1 MNVIFLDFDGVI
13 VTRRQLRKPQP
24 DSAARALDA
33 LIAAKA
39 DPDCVAALNRLC
51 EETGAK
57 IVVTSSWRRLA
68 GFVDPLEYV
77 REVLRLWGVRAE
89 VIDVTPMLE
98 RELMVMTD
106 DGQRVPMTLPKERG
120 HEIQAWLDGNP
131 GVARFVILDDEDDM
145 VHLRPRLVR
154 TDFEDG
160 LQMRHVEKAVSILR
174 I

>member
-13 VTRRQLRKPQP
+13 VTHRQLRKPQP
-24 DSAARALDA
+24 DSAAHALDA

-39 DPDCVAALNRLC
+39 DPNCVAALNRLC
-51 EETGAK
+51 DETGAK

-98 RELMVMTD
+98 RELMVTTD
-106 DGQRVPMTLPKERG
+106 DGNRAPLALPERRG

-145 VHLRPRLVR
+145 DHLRPRLVR
-154 TDFEDG
+154 TDIEDG
-160 LQMRHVEKAVSILR
+160 LQMRHVEKAVCLLR
-174 I
+174 P